1 MSCGRRE
8 KEEAEKRFRGPRVIE
23 KKDLQHFPRSKSSTV
38 YISFLFIYYYLD
50 VLLLIFE

>member
-8 KEEAEKRFRGPRVIE
+8 KEEAE

-50 VLLLIFE
+50 VLLLIFEWFMVFFSS